1 MTFARMLITAILIVA
16 LGEADTWHNFV
27 GVIVVAWIAWSFTT
41 DPLPAAI
48 DSGLEA
54 FKNRYQR

>member
-1 MTFARMLITAILIVA
+1 MTFSRLLIAAILMVA
-16 LGEADTWHNFV
+16 LGDAGTWQNFV
-27 GVIVVAWIAWSFTT
+27 GCIVVAWIAWSFTT

-48 DSGLEA
+48 DRGLEA